1 MIPGV
6 RLFVIIILALTT
18 STVVVPLLSR
28 ENRTAQNTIT
38 QGEIL
43 RSDTGQTTDQ
53 PLTLAGLGYHVNL
66 QPDTIKMF
74 GVVLVLVVIVVG
86 LKFMSAGG
94 AHH

>member
-28 ENRTAQNTIT
+28 ENQTAQNTVT

-43 RSDTGQTTDQ
+43 TDQ
-53 PLTLAGLGYHVNL
+53 SLTLASLGYHVNL

-86 LKFMSAGG
+86 LKFMSSGG